1 MIARPDPHAMTL
13 LLWAS
18 VAHEQIV
25 SRANGST
32 FLEISKANFRPIPI
46 VTSSDCV
53 MQEFE
58 QLAQPLYER
67 IVNNVRQSRTLAAL
81 QRYAVAQ
88 AHFQ

>member
-1 MIARPDPHAMTL
+1 
-13 LLWAS
+13 
-18 VAHEQIV
+18 
-25 SRANGST
+25 
-32 FLEISKANFRPIPI
+32 
-46 VTSSDCV
+46 